1 MSTIQVSEKRVHCA
15 LIRTIFAV
23 GERVCQAADDTK
35 MQVGSVGSV
44 IKVHEGTGRY
54 SVNFGEDA
62 NGRGGVQE
70 VHAMDIRR
78 LRPDD
83 YKFVFAVAVRSN
95 NEEEVLD
102 LIKLKA
108 NPNATDEVCVSHCEY
123 DNNTSSTVASPIV
136 SRVQDPESDF
146 YGLSPLSIAAYNG
159 NQSMARLLL
168 EHKANVNS
176 QVGNLRLSLC
186 GDMEADAIPF
196 VLRIRTR
203 LTGRL
208 RSSSRPARATTRLSS
223 CCASRIIST
232 WKRTLLAKTTTTVSP
247 RWAAAV
253 AMERARC

>member
-1 MSTIQVSEKRVHCA
+1 
-15 LIRTIFAV
+15 
-23 GERVCQAADDTK
+23 

-83 YKFVFAVAVRSN
+83 YKFVFAAAVRSN

-102 LIKLKA
+102 LIGFKA
-108 NPNATDEVCVSHCEY
+108 NLNATD
-123 DNNTSSTVASPIV
+123 
-136 SRVQDPESDF
+136 QDPQSEF

-176 QVGNLRLSLC
+176 QDTPDG
-186 GDMEADAIPF
+186 
-196 VLRIRTR
+196 
-203 LTGRL
+203 
-208 RSSSRPARATTRLSS
+208 ATPLIFA
-223 CCASRIIST
+223 ASQGHHET
-232 WKRTLLAKTTTTVSP
+232 AELLYEQDP
-247 RWAAAV
+247 
-253 AMERARC
+253 